1 MNFEEYEKDLLIET
15 IEHRLEN
22 DETLLYRTSLKDNLE
37 DLLSKME
44 DE

>member
-1 MNFEEYEKDLLIET
+1 MNLEEYEKDLLIET
-15 IEHRLEN
+15 IEYRLEN

-37 DLLSKME
+37 DLLTEME